1 MLSRLKP
8 REQETNSVPSSS
20 SPSLHGLRLPTPKQW
35 SCSPQPSLRGK
46 PLCEPTPTL
55 PDSISKTTTISD
67 KWTRSSQPL
76 IRPTRSL
83 LQPTPSSEQ
92 LQPSS
97 SYNNPPTKAHQTGET
112 SPATAATSTPF
123 ARPHTTSRG
132 SNNLNNRQY
141 TSKQEPRVQ
150 SQNPSRSTKQH
161 PDSYKRSRLNEQQP
175 SISPKLQRLGERNG
189 AQKAKAMQERNVK
202 ADVKAMK
209 PQRAQSTRTRK
220 AIFIPSTLTVA
231 TLAKIM
237 QTKLGGYLAFRTETL
252 LLTILIRIPSDED
265 ATGRNGRGS

>member
-8 REQETNSVPSSS
+8 REQETNSIPSSS

-46 PLCEPTPTL
+46 PLCEPTRTL

-76 IRPTRSL
+76 LRSSRRL
-83 LQPTPSSEQ
+83 LQPTPPSEQ

-97 SYNNPPTKAHQTGET
+97 SHNTPPTKAHQTGET
-112 SPATAATSTPF
+112 SPATAAVSTPF
-123 ARPHTTSRG
+123 APSHTTSRG
-132 SNNLNNRQY
+132 SNLNNRQY
-141 TSKQEPRVQ
+141 TYKQEARVQ
-150 SQNPSRSTKQH
+150 SQHPSRSTKQH
-161 PDSYKRSRLNEQQP
+161 PDSYRRSRLNEQQP
-175 SISPKLQRLGERNG
+175 SISPKLQRLSERNG
-189 AQKAKAMQERNVK
+189 AQKAKTMQERNVK
-202 ADVKAMK
+202 ADVKAIK

-237 QTKLGGYLAFRTETL
+237 HTKLGG
-252 LLTILIRIPSDED
+252 
-265 ATGRNGRGS
+265 